1 MKETYEMKE
10 KIIEILQDDPLYAVL
25 QDTPLEE
32 TLYTDPYLADIIE
45 KKFYSTPEVAGW
57 FNITDAQ
64 LRYYIKPFEHY
75 IFDDMTDNP
84 TTATVIR
91 LNLPSILKL
100 RMILLLKEEYRVKG
114 LKRLLGIEENGYI
127 VKNHPA
133 ATTALAT
140 PDELANQV
148 EVLNNV
154 LHQIMQTG
162 LFNMQQND
170 ETGAMHI
177 TVSQDYLAQNIN
189 LLSAESTE
197 QLSDMQDRIE
207 KLSEESKSLQ
217 KKITELKEE
226 NKEDIV
232 VKIRERQIE
241 NAVVVTLRTEALE
254 QFTTQKKLG
263 IFAKLFRPSQIE
275 LQKERFIN
283 QYLAKNLADRLQTT
297 LTEYH
302 NIIEEN
308 LSTKSPKP
316 IDKDN

>member
-254 QFTTQKKLG
+254 QLTTKKSW
-263 IFAKLFRPSQIE
+263 ASSQNFSV
-275 LQKERFIN
+275 LRKSNCKRN
-283 QYLAKNLADRLQTT
+283 A
-297 LTEYH
+297 
-302 NIIEEN
+302 
-308 LSTKSPKP
+308 LSIS
-316 IDKDN
+316 I